1 MRLNALIS
9 LIHSK
14 KAAIGVIGL
23 GYVGLP
29 LATLIARKG
38 FRVTGFVRDPSKIN
52 QKKIRVAHIDSDE
65 LNEQDIYIICVPT
78 PVFENKK
85 PDLGAIRSVAQR
97 LSLVLLDGKLIINES
112 TVAPGTTREEF
123 VSLGGKY
130 FLACSPERVDPGNK
144 DKTVRTISKVVGGV
158 NPESLALAKV
168 LYEKVLD
175 APVVSVSSLEAAEM
189 VKMLENTY
197 RAVNIALVNE
207 FARLSEKTGLDVVEI
222 IEAAKTKWSYHAH
235 YPSVGVGGHCI
246 PVDPWYLVDFSK
258 KKNVNLTLIEQSL
271 KENDAMAQ
279 VVADK
284 VISQYKKGA
293 TVLLYGLTYKKDV
306 KDIRESPV
314 IRLARILQKNNIRF
328 VAYDPLLNEQEIK
341 AFGFTPGKLKTS
353 DIFIV
358 GTDHKQLSGDFK
370 RCVDNNTIIIDGRN
384 FFRIKVGKS
393 VLGVGRSLV

>member
-1 MRLNALIS
+1 M
-9 LIHSK
+9 
-14 KAAIGVIGL
+14 
-23 GYVGLP
+23 
-29 LATLIARKG
+29 
-38 FRVTGFVRDPSKIN
+38 
-52 QKKIRVAHIDSDE
+52 
-65 LNEQDIYIICVPT
+65 
-78 PVFENKK
+78 
-85 PDLGAIRSVAQR
+85 
-97 LSLVLLDGKLIINES
+97 LLDGKLIINES

-123 VSLGGKY
+123 GSLGGKY